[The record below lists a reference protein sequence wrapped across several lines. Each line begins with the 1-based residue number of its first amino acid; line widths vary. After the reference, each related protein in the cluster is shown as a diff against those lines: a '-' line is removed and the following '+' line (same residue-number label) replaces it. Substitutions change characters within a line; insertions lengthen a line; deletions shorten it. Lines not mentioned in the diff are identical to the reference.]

1 MKYVDEKKSTNP
13 KQFIDFRFSVQ
24 AFQKTFKTVSTN
36 CANTLHQMNLE
47 SDLKIDN

>member
-36 CANTLHQMNLE
+36 CANPDPPNKFGACSQN
-47 SDLKIDN
+47 